1 VNTDTL
7 PNGGVAWQTDSG
19 RLGIWLARSGVLVV
33 ALQGHGARAFAQ
45 PILEAYDQIPRPE
58 PVHLFFDLEHLVDYD
73 PPLRTELVLHFFPDR
88 QRIRATH
95 VLLRPHPSGTK
106 MGAAISAFRG
116 TVDIVED
123 RMQFE
128 ALLDER
134 LLSEGV
140 REFSSSSLR
149 NFASSRG

>member
-1 VNTDTL
+1 
-7 PNGGVAWQTDSG
+7 
-19 RLGIWLARSGVLVV
+19 
-33 ALQGHGARAFAQ
+33 
-45 PILEAYDQIPRPE
+45 
-58 PVHLFFDLEHLVDYD
+58 
-73 PPLRTELVLHFFPDR
+73 
-88 QRIRATH
+88 
-95 VLLRPHPSGTK
+95 